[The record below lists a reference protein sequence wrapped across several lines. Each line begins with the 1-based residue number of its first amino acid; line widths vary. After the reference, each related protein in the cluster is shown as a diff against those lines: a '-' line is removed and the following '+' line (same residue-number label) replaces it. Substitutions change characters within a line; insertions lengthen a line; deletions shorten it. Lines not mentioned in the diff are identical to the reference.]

1 MSKRKLLIILK
12 INLRRVLQ
20 RDDNLIN
27 ELFYHGQ
34 GVGPVEASNH
44 SKPYLPLVIN
54 GIMPVVAGGLIY
66 IIWRDKSIVM
76 FQWFDAIHMSG
87 ITAVLRKISIQPP
100 DWVIYSAPAGLWAY
114 SFNFS
119 LLYIWHD
126 AECKIKYIWMILVPV
141 AAVGLELG
149 QLLGFVA
156 GTFDIVDII
165 HYLIFIGLSFLAIK
179 MTTVNRIKT

>member
-1 MSKRKLLIILK
+1 
-12 INLRRVLQ
+12 LRQ
-20 RDDNLIN
+20 FFQWDDNSIN
-27 ELFYHGQ
+27 ELFYHGP
-34 GVGPVEASNH
+34 GVEPVGASNH
-44 SKPYLPLVIN
+44 SKPYLPLIIN
-54 GIMPVVAGGLIY
+54 GLIPVVAGGLIY

-100 DWVIYSAPAGLWAY
+100 DWIIYSAPAGLWAY

-126 AECKIKYIWMILVPV
+126 AGCKIKYIWMILVPV
-141 AAVGLELG
+141 VAVGLELG

-156 GTFDIVDII
+156 GTFDIFDII
-165 HYLIFIGLSFLAIK
+165 YYLIFIGLSFLAIK
-179 MTTVNRIKT
+179 MVAVNQIKILKVELEG